1 MTYIE
6 ELQDMIRHRYGVE
19 SVHLESIPV
28 KETSEG
34 KTIWE
39 GNVEVF
45 ELKNYPKAPKVYAWS
60 YATFDP
66 KRPLHVTVLHIP
78 PITSP
83 MQAVRAAIMEESRA
97 KDAATAKPD
106 GSQP

>member
-19 SVHLESIPV
+19 SVHLESVPV
-28 KETSEG
+28 KETPEG

-45 ELKNYPKAPKVYAWS
+45 ELENYPKAPKAYVWS

-66 KRPLHVTVLHIP
+66 KRPLHVSVLHVP
-78 PITSP
+78 PISSP
-83 MQAVRAAIMEESRA
+83 VQAVRAAIMEESRA
-97 KDAATAKPD
+97 REAAQAKPD
-106 GSQP
+106 GSQS